1 MLYEGMF
8 GQINV
13 LSKAMDAS
21 LLKQQTINNNIANSD
36 TPGYKKQTVE
46 FESYLA
52 SALKSANNKATDV
65 DLNSINGK
73 VILENPEYSM
83 RLDENNV
90 DIDVEMTE
98 SAKNSLK
105 YASLQSCVT
114 NDFEK
119 LNIVLNSLK

>member
-8 GQINV
+8 GQVNV
-13 LSKAMDAS
+13 LYKAMDAS
-21 LLKQQTINNNIANSD
+21 LLKQQAINNNIANSD

-46 FESYLA
+46 FESYLR
-52 SALKSANNKATDV
+52 SALRTANNNV
-65 DLNSINGK
+65 NNIDLDSINGK
-73 VILENPEYSM
+73 VILENPEYTM

-90 DIDVEMTE
+90 DVEVEMTE

-105 YASLQSCVT
+105 YASLQTCM
-114 NDFEK
+114 NNNFEK